1 MPPFFLFRKPDLI
14 PLYLLFITIFLSK
27 FKLSPTAYYSPQ
39 SIVHR
44 TYDRGQKTDDRGQ
57 KTDDRGQKTEA
68 RKRGSSEVLKSGSGV
83 LDVYLNFL

>member
-57 KTDDRGQKTEA
+57 KTEA